1 MPKVAVLPDHIAS
14 QIAAGEVVERP
25 SSVIKELVEN
35 SIDAGAS
42 HISVS
47 VSHDM
52 RDIRIADNGF
62 GMDPEDA
69 VLAFQRHA
77 TSKLR
82 SADDLT
88 TLMTLGF
95 RGEALPSI
103 ASISKFTCY
112 TRTKEASTGTRVEVK
127 EGEVIATETGCAQ
140 GTVMEIKELFYN
152 VPARLKFL
160 KKAATEFGHSQEIV
174 QSLAVAHPN
183 IVFEM
188 RRGDTVAFKTSGTGD
203 TATAAKEAKLFSG
216 QEGVCVVT
224 GSDERFGLIVT
235 GIVARPNHFRGD
247 KKGILSVVNQRPVR
261 CPLTYKA
268 LEYAYSDLIPR
279 GRHPFAVINIEIK
292 PEHIDVNIHPTK
304 KEIKY
309 TDSNAIY
316 MALHRAIGDALRQ
329 PRREMMEALINQ
341 REQQEES
348 FSAEPANSS
357 GGYAQESGRSMRP
370 GFQLQQ
376 APAASLRN
384 ITIEEDEAIQVSPGG
399 SRQMAEAVIQSLKMY
414 SRGDEAESAP
424 HEGYGDDSQTNFA
437 PEQNR
442 DSSSVL
448 RERSESYS
456 TGYSAKSVQQLHFRE
471 ELDYIPNQ
479 KQTDDDKIAMP
490 FDTDVSLPA
499 GWRLAGYL
507 HNTYFLFETPEG
519 MEIIEQHIAHER
531 MLYERILA
539 GQAIPGRITEHV
551 QRLCISAPLN
561 LTTQQVDVLKAGQ
574 SAIEKLGF
582 EFDFAEDG
590 SVSCSQVPLEMAHQ
604 NYPTIIQKMIE
615 DLIDVEAANIEL
627 EATKS
632 IACQSA
638 IKNGM
643 TLSHNDIIKLV
654 SAWMKTPRND
664 TCPHGRPVRLKFPM
678 DKLFEMFHPA

>member
-35 SIDAGAS
+35 SIDAGAT
-42 HISVS
+42 HIEVS

-52 RDIRIADNGF
+52 RDIRVADNGF

-77 TSKLR
+77 TSKLK

-88 TLMTLGF
+88 SLSTLGF

-112 TRTKEASTGTRVEVK
+112 TRTKEATTGTRVEVK
-127 EGEVIATETGCAQ
+127 DGEVIAAETGCGQ
-140 GTVMEIKELFYN
+140 GTVMEIKDLFYN

-160 KKAATEFGHSQEIV
+160 KKAATEFGHAQEIV
-174 QSLAVAHPN
+174 QSLAVAHPG
-183 IVFEM
+183 IVFEL
-188 RRGDTVAFKTSGTGD
+188 RRADSVAFKTGGTGD
-203 TATAAKEAKLFSG
+203 TALAASEAKLFSG
-216 QEGVCVVT
+216 QEGLCTVS
-224 GSDERFGLIVT
+224 GSDERFGLTVT

-247 KKGILSVVNQRPVR
+247 RKGILSVVNQRPVR

-279 GRHPFAVINIEIK
+279 GRHPFAVINIEID

-329 PRREMMEALINQ
+329 PRREMMEALLHKP
-341 REQQEES
+341 EGYSES
-348 FSAEPANSS
+348 FADETASAPGGFSAEN
-357 GGYAQESGRSMRP
+357 GTSMRP
-370 GFQLQQ
+370 SYELQEAGSSSMRSGSHHEDGAIPI
-376 APAASLRN
+376 APGS
-384 ITIEEDEAIQVSPGG
+384 
-399 SRQMAEAVIQSLKMY
+399 SRQMAEAVIQSLRMY
-414 SRGDEAESAP
+414 SRGDDTSEAAP
-424 HEGYGDDSQTNFA
+424 HLNYDAQTNFS
-437 PEQNR
+437 PEGG
-442 DSSSVL
+442 DASPLL
-448 RERSESYS
+448 RERSEDYS
-456 TGYSAKSVQQLHFRE
+456 SGYSVKSVQQLNFRE
-471 ELDYIPNQ
+471 ELDYVPHQ
-479 KQTDDDKIAMP
+479 QSDDSLSMP
-490 FDTDVSLPA
+490 FESDVSLPA

-507 HNTYFLFETPEG
+507 HNTYFLFETPQG

-531 MLYERILA
+531 LLYERILA
-539 GQAIPGRITEHV
+539 GQAIPGRVTEHA
-551 QRLCISAPLN
+551 QRLFISAPLN
-561 LTTQQVDVLKAGQ
+561 LTAQQIDVLKAGQ

-582 EFDFAEDG
+582 EFEFSEDG
-590 SVSCSQVPLEMAHQ
+590 SVSCLQVPLEMANQ

-615 DLIDVEAANIEL
+615 DLTDVEAANIEL

-664 TCPHGRPVRLKFPM
+664 TCPHGRPVRLKFSM